1 MQLRDSNQQD
11 RQCKSS
17 APLMTQWKVATKN
30 NSAMQSLVVLSESE
44 DFVCGFFRAKLALAG
59 NGAYMPVFLA
69 NSYSNEKAS

>member
-1 MQLRDSNQQD
+1 MQLRDLNQQD

-17 APLMTQWKVATKN
+17 APLTTQWKVTKN